1 MGFSPAD
8 RLCIPVPL
16 YHCFGMVLG
25 TLTCLTHGACMVF
38 PAESFDALSVLQTV
52 QEERC
57 TALHGVPTMF
67 IGLLDHPQFAQ
78 FDLSSLRT
86 GVMAGSPCPIEV
98 MKRVTTLMHMSQ
110 VTIGYGMTETSPL
123 SFQSS
128 ADTPLDK
135 RVSTV
140 GQVHP
145 HVEVKIVD
153 NDGHIV
159 PHGETGELLTRGY
172 SVMLGYWDD
181 PQKTAD
187 SIDKSGWMHS
197 GDLAVM
203 DAEGY
208 VNIVGR
214 VKDMVIRGGENIYP
228 REVEEFFY
236 RHPKIQEVQ
245 VIGVPDDRFGEELC
259 AWIKLRDGEQASIDD
274 MRALPGPDRPLQD
287 SALHRICRQLS
298 HDHYRQDPEVRHAP
312 ANEGKAGA
320 ERQSDR
326 LNADGS
332 NFVCTGPGEPGLFSL
347 QCAHSI

>member
-1 MGFSPAD
+1 
-8 RLCIPVPL
+8 
-16 YHCFGMVLG
+16 MVLG

-140 GQVHP
+140 GRC
-145 HVEVKIVD
+145 IRMWRSR
-153 NDGHIV
+153 
-159 PHGETGELLTRGY
+159 L
-172 SVMLGYWDD
+172 
-181 PQKTAD
+181 
-187 SIDKSGWMHS
+187 SITMATSCRMAK
-197 GDLAVM
+197 
-203 DAEGY
+203 
-208 VNIVGR
+208 
-214 VKDMVIRGGENIYP
+214 P
-228 REVEEFFY
+228 
-236 RHPKIQEVQ
+236 
-245 VIGVPDDRFGEELC
+245 
-259 AWIKLRDGEQASIDD
+259 AS
-274 MRALPGPDRPLQD
+274 
-287 SALHRICRQLS
+287 C
-298 HDHYRQDPEVRHAP
+298 
-312 ANEGKAGA
+312 
-320 ERQSDR
+320 
-326 LNADGS
+326 
-332 NFVCTGPGEPGLFSL
+332 
-347 QCAHSI
+347 